1 MDEMNRQATGQRAG
15 LEHGSR
21 PFVGA
26 QIVERRARRS
36 GHDVRGDRAAG
47 DRTTYRLHHDSDE
60 VAYVLS
66 REITCKVD
74 DVVTV
79 GGPGVCAFMPHA
91 LNNTGTDAARVLFL
105 YTPGVAGKFFEER
118 EQFQRSRARR
128 LTKRRR
134 SHAQAARL
142 GNRRTAAVRD

>member
-1 MDEMNRQATGQRAG
+1 MVFEETAPPGT
-15 LEHGSR
+15 E
-21 PFVGA
+21 
-26 QIVERRARRS
+26 
-36 GHDVRGDRAAG
+36 
-47 DRTTYRLHHDSDE
+47 TTYRLHHDSDE

-79 GGPGVCAFMPHA
+79 GGPGVCAFMPRAVPHA

-105 YTPGVAGKFFEER
+105 YTPGGAGKFFEER

-134 SHAQAARL
+134 SACAS
-142 GNRRTAAVRD
+142 GTVGKSSDRRRSGLIVEHRYLDRVALCLR